1 MQNLVQRRHHS
12 RALPGGEDDGGQR
25 PIGSGDFSHD
35 RGDAI
40 SALPWEAL
48 PTQGAMMDLL
58 PATVVFDLDGTLVDT
73 APDLC
78 AALNHALSVLG
89 RPGVP
94 ADDVRHM
101 VGHGARRLLEK
112 GLAATGAVS
121 AELVE
126 AGVAPFLGFYAAN
139 IAVGSRPYPGVEA
152 ALDGLAAAG
161 CRVAICTNKPVVLS
175 RALIAA
181 LGWDHRFAANLGFDS
196 VPAPKPDPG
205 HLWATIAA
213 AGGDAATTVFVGDSI
228 TDTTTAKAAGIP
240 VVAVSFGFSDRPAT
254 QLGAD
259 MVIDHYAELLP
270 ALRKMMARP

>member
-1 MQNLVQRRHHS
+1 MQNLVQRRFHP
-12 RALPGGEDDGGQR
+12 RALTGGENDGGER
-25 PIGSGDFSHD
+25 PIGGQGFSHD
-35 RGDAI
+35 DGDAI

-48 PTQGAMMDLL
+48 PTHGAAMQSL

-78 AALNHALSVLG
+78 AALNHALAVLG

-101 VGHGARRLLEK
+101 VGHGARKLLEN

-121 AELVE
+121 PELIE
-126 AGVAPFLGFYAAN
+126 AGVAPFLAFYADN

-152 ALDGLAAAG
+152 ALDALAAAG
-161 CRVAICTNKPVVLS
+161 SRVAICTNKPAALS
-175 RALIAA
+175 QALVAA
-181 LGWDHRFAANLGFDS
+181 LGWTDRFAANLGFDS

-213 AGGDAATTVFVGDSI
+213 VGGDAATTMFVGDSI
-228 TDTTTAKAAGIP
+228 TDTTTAKAAGVP
-240 VVAVSFGFSDRPAT
+240 VVAVSFGFSDRPAAL
-254 QLGAD
+254 LGAD
-259 MVIDHYAELLP
+259 LVIDHYADLLP
-270 ALRKMMARP
+270 ALRTLMARR